1 MSKHLVIG
9 SWQDLR
15 DRATQVRFVVF
26 VEEQKVPAELE
37 LDELDAECAHAV
49 IEIDDQPVATGR
61 LCPDGRI
68 GLMAVLKDFRSQGLG
83 SEILRALISA
93 AEKRGHDETYLHA
106 QLHALD
112 FYARHGY
119 VAEGPEFDEAGISH
133 RHMRRSR

>member
-1 MSKHLVIG
+1 MNKHLAIG
-9 SWQDLR
+9 DWQDLGP
-15 DRATQVRFVVF
+15 RASQVRFTVF
-26 VEEQKVPAELE
+26 VQEQGVPVELE
-37 LDELDAECAHAV
+37 LEPLDADCVHAV
-49 IEIDDQPVATGR
+49 IEIDGRPVATGR

-68 GLMAVLKDFRSQGLG
+68 GRMAVLKDFRSQGLG